1 MYYFVSCRFRVH
13 EKIRVLQFVSFLP
26 VSKSCRVR
34 VYNRV
39 HELNSCRVRVYPPDT
54 RNTKVHDTFIHDTN
68 DLPGLRKLV
77 PQTDTIHE
85 HYVRKIKGKM
95 TLEEKNELLKDIKVK
110 NILHNSLDTIMS
122 NRVIACKITKEIWNS
137 L

>member
-26 VSKSCRVR
+26 VFKSCRVR

-68 DLPGLRKLV
+68 DLPGLLQPDSIAYPGKSLIV
-77 PQTDTIHE
+77 HKTL
-85 HYVRKIKGKM
+85 VRKM
-95 TLEEKNELLKDIKVK
+95 KV
-110 NILHNSLDTIMS
+110 
-122 NRVIACKITKEIWNS
+122 
-137 L
+137 

>member
-1 MYYFVSCRFRVH
+1 MYFFVYISCFRVFMYYFVSCRFRVH

-68 DLPGLRKLV
+68 DLPGLNFLPILV
-77 PQTDTIHE
+77 W
-85 HYVRKIKGKM
+85 
-95 TLEEKNELLKDIKVK
+95 
-110 NILHNSLDTIMS
+110 SL
-122 NRVIACKITKEIWNS
+122 C
-137 L
+137 